1 MGAAT
6 VPCPPHRTCIPVEGG
21 GGNTRYTHRNTYSV
35 TMRKQGEGQR
45 TLAGG
50 RLEQSPSPAREGGD
64 GSSGRVGEPPG
75 SRHPSF
81 HLLQSPFLPLGP
93 LSLLQP
99 LICPFSSVLGS
110 FYKAQTSSRASSREA
125 AFPAPEAPACV
136 SGSLPAPWTAVQW
149 PCSGLL
155 C

>member
-1 MGAAT
+1 MGTVT

-35 TMRKQGEGQR
+35 TKRKQGEGQR

-75 SRHPSF
+75 SRKNDWH
-81 HLLQSPFLPLGP
+81 
-93 LSLLQP
+93 
-99 LICPFSSVLGS
+99 
-110 FYKAQTSSRASSREA
+110 
-125 AFPAPEAPACV
+125 
-136 SGSLPAPWTAVQW
+136 
-149 PCSGLL
+149 GLKL
-155 C
+155 

>member
-1 MGAAT
+1 MGTAT

-136 SGSLPAPWTAVQW
+136 SGPLPAPWTTVWW
-149 PCSGLL
+149 PRSGPL